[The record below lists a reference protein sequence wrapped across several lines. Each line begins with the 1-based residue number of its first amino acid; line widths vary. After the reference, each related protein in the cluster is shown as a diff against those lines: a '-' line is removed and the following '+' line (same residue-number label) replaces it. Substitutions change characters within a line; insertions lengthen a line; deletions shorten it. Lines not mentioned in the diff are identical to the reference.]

1 MLRGELII
9 SKLVQRILKIKS
21 RCADVFK
28 AKKQEITYKEG
39 TYRLKSKKS
48 LMSHKYPAENARN
61 TVPIMSLENETSQLR
76 YG

>member
-1 MLRGELII
+1 MYLRQ
-9 SKLVQRILKIKS
+9 KN
-21 RCADVFK
+21 
-28 AKKQEITYKEG
+28 QEITYKEG

-61 TVPIMSLENETSQLR
+61 IVPMMSLENETSQLR